1 MRALNVL
8 QRQFL
13 SIIGRAVVKSVN
25 ADAKCQTV
33 DVALLADEGKQG
45 IEHLEPYGFTS
56 RAHTG
61 SEAIV
66 LFPDSD
72 RSHAV
77 TVVVA
82 DRRYRIK
89 GLKDGEAALYD
100 DLGQSVH
107 LTRDGIV
114 VNGAGKP
121 ITFTNASKARFEMD
135 IEATGQIKDLCD
147 SNGLTMDAMRVAY
160 NGHKHREN
168 GQGNNTN
175 TTDKPME
182 A

>member
-1 MRALNVL
+1 MRALNIL
-8 QRQFL
+8 QRQIL
-13 SIIGRAVVKSVN
+13 NLIGRAVVKSIN
-25 ADAKCQTV
+25 AGAKCQTV

-45 IEHLEPYGFTS
+45 IEHLESYGLTS

-61 SEAIV
+61 SEAII
-66 LFPDSD
+66 LFPDGD

-77 TVVVA
+77 AVVVA
-82 DRRYRIK
+82 DRRYRMK
-89 GLKDGEAALYD
+89 ALKEGEVALYD

-114 VNGAGKP
+114 VNGAGKL
-121 ITFTNASKARFEMD
+121 ITFHNAPKARFEMD
-135 IEATGQIKDLCD
+135 IEATGHIKDRCD
-147 SNGLTMDAMRVAY
+147 TDGTTMAAMRVAY

-168 GQGNNTN
+168 GQGNNTD
-175 TTDKPME
+175 TPDKHME